1 VIAKSANSDEEM
13 TAMTSLAATTAGIGR
28 NSIGENDDGGAP
40 QPVSQPPLFP
50 KPKTRLD
57 EAVDRE
63 LGCGMSEAGYIV
75 LPSLMPG
82 FRQTGAPVE
91 GLVTRD
97 FGTSKKPCKREVAVR
112 VVPGALARFDESA
125 PHYCP
130 DCGRVLEGNGPAAIE
145 LAHLPMGSEYT
156 RLSVSRPRMRCPD
169 RECGYSVTLA
179 VPFKA
184 DGHNITAPLHRFVCD
199 LLAMGQTLK
208 DVSLMTGLHK
218 GVVKDIDKKRLEGL
232 YTEVG
237 EDGARRLKGPERQS
251 RFLGI
256 DEFKLHDGRRY
267 ATVIIDLEDGR
278 VLWLAHTKKKQVVR
292 DFCDFVGDGWMSGV
306 VAVACDMNADFERAF
321 TERHPHLRIVYDRF
335 HLVKNFNDKVISEV
349 RKDEQRRLRE
359 EGREDEARALK
370 GSKYI
375 LMTKAST
382 RREGEADAASGK
394 VVSRGSELF
403 GKPEVVRKPGS
414 EARYRQLIEENEL
427 LATCDIVKEMLEK
440 AYSYRS
446 EGWMRRKMRELV
458 DVCRSTGN
466 RHFEWFARL
475 VEGHMDG
482 IVSHAKHP
490 ISSGKVEGTN
500 NMIKTLRR
508 KGYGYPDD
516 EYFFLKI
523 YDGSRRASPGGES
536 PAA

>member
-1 VIAKSANSDEEM
+1 
-13 TAMTSLAATTAGIGR
+13 MTSLAATGTEIER
-28 NSIGENDDGGAP
+28 DSGGAAEDAAA
-40 QPVSQPPLFP
+40 QPIPQPPLFP
-50 KPKTRLD
+50 RPRTRLD

-82 FRQTGAPVE
+82 FRQTGAPE
-91 GLVTRD
+91 ERLVTRD
-97 FGTSKKPCKREVAVR
+97 FGTYKKPCKREVTVR
-112 VVPGALARFDESA
+112 VVPGELSCFDESA
-125 PHYCP
+125 PCHCP
-130 DCGRVLEGNGPAAIE
+130 GCGRVLEGNGPATIE
-145 LAHLPMGSEYT
+145 LAHLPMGSDYT
-156 RLSVSRPRMRCPD
+156 RLSVTRPRLRCPD
-169 RECGYSVTLA
+169 RKCGYSVTPA

-184 DGHNITAPLHRFVCD
+184 GGHNLTAPLHRFTCD

-218 GVVKDIDKKRLEGL
+218 DVVKDIDKERLEGL
-232 YTEVG
+232 YTEAG
-237 EDGARRLKGPERQS
+237 EDGAMRLKKPERQA
-251 RFLGI
+251 RYLGI
-256 DEFKLHDGRRY
+256 DEFKLHDGHRY
-267 ATVIIDLEDGR
+267 ATVIIDLETGH
-278 VLWLAHTKKKQVVR
+278 VLWLARTKKKQVVY
-292 DFCDFVGDGWMSGV
+292 DFCDFVGEGWMSGV

-321 TERHPHLRIVYDRF
+321 TERHPHLRVVYDRF
-335 HLVKNFNDKVISEV
+335 HLVKNFNEKVISEV

-382 RREGEADAASGK
+382 RREKDADAASGK

-403 GKPEVVRKPGS
+403 GKPEVVQKPGS

-427 LATCDIVKEMLEK
+427 LATCDIVKEMLGK
-440 AYSYRS
+440 AYSYKS
-446 EGWMRRKMRELV
+446 EGWMRRKMREVV
-458 DVCRSTGN
+458 DACKSTGN

-482 IVSHAKHP
+482 IVAHARYP

-523 YDGSRRASPGGES
+523 YDGSRRGSPGGES
-536 PAA
+536 LAT

>member
-1 VIAKSANSDEEM
+1 MIAKSANSDEEM
-13 TAMTSLAATTAGIGR
+13 TAMTSLAATGAGVGR
-28 NSIGENDDGGAP
+28 NSIGGADGGAAP
-40 QPVSQPPLFP
+40 QPVPQPPLFP

-63 LGCGMSEAGYIV
+63 LGCDMSEAGYIV
-75 LPSLMPG
+75 MPSLMPG
-82 FRQTGAPVE
+82 FRQTGAPE
-91 GLVTRD
+91 GRVVTRD

-145 LAHLPMGSEYT
+145 LAHLPMGSDCT

-169 RECGYSVTLA
+169 RGCGYSVTLA

-184 DGHNITAPLHRFVCD
+184 DGHNVTVPLHRFVCD

-208 DVSLMTGLHK
+208 DVSLMTGLHRD
-218 GVVKDIDKKRLEGL
+218 VVKDIDKKRLEGL
-232 YTEVG
+232 YAEAVEG
-237 EDGARRLKGPERQS
+237 GARRLKRPGKQS

-256 DEFKLHDGRRY
+256 DEFKLHDGHRY
-267 ATVIIDLEDGR
+267 ATVVIDLEDGR
-278 VLWLAHTKKKQVVR
+278 VLWLAHAKKKRVVH
-292 DFCDFVGDGWMSGV
+292 DFCDFAGDGWMAGV

-335 HLVKNFNDKVISEV
+335 HLVKNFNGKVISEV
-349 RKDEQRRLRE
+349 RKDEQRRLKD
-359 EGREDEARALK
+359 EGRDEEAKALK

-375 LMTKAST
+375 LMTRAST
-382 RREGEADAASGK
+382 RKQKERDARAGR
-394 VVSRGSELF
+394 VVSRGNELF
-403 GKPEVVRKPGS
+403 GKPEARQKPGA
-414 EARYRQLIEENEL
+414 EARYRELVGENEL
-427 LATCDIVKEMLEK
+427 LATCDIVKEMASK
-440 AYSYRS
+440 AYGYRS
-446 EGWMRRKMRELV
+446 EGWMRKEMQEVV

-475 VEGHMDG
+475 VESHMDG
-482 IVSHAKHP
+482 IAAHAKYP

-523 YDGSRRASPGGES
+523 YDASRRGLRAGEP